1 MATTEE
7 KPAPAVKEDKKGF
20 ESNIHFEDA
29 ASPIPV
35 LQGELERSFSW
46 VGALGLGA
54 TYDGPFHLEIIL
66 EKLINIVYRIL
77 GLDMQQLSL
86 KLLAMA
92 VL

>member
-54 TYDGPFHLEIIL
+54 T
-66 EKLINIVYRIL
+66 
-77 GLDMQQLSL
+77 
-86 KLLAMA
+86 
-92 VL
+92 